1 MKARR
6 IPPDLLP
13 TLKNEDWVETSRG
26 SYVRDGMAY
35 VPVKEGYPYDMI
47 LPRRRAYTGRG
58 FSMLG
63 SIAVLQGEEPAD
75 EEIREVERWR
85 KPTGI
90 IWIRSCNGVLRI
102 PDVQVVSGTVSE
114 VCHRE
119 MGMVFWL
126 DPAQVMFSKGNRQE
140 KARMMHVIRK
150 GERVADMFAGI
161 GYFSL
166 PAARAGACVHA
177 MELNPVA
184 YRYLCRNVEENRVQ
198 NRVVAEW
205 GDSRDLLFG
214 WYDRILMGHFDAPD
228 MIDAAFGHLLPEGT
242 IHLHTVGSGFPQVPE
257 EYRDCLFSKDVRR
270 VKKVAPHMWHY
281 VMDLRV
287 R

>member
-6 IPPDLLP
+6 VTPDLLP
-13 TLKNEDWVETSRG
+13 TLKDAPWVETSRR

-35 VPVKEGYPYDMI
+35 VPVREGYPWDLI
-47 LPRRRAYTGRG
+47 LPRRRPYSGRG

-63 SIAVLQGEEPAD
+63 SIAVVRGGEPTEK
-75 EEIREVERWR
+75 EIREIEHWK

-90 IWIRSCNGVLRI
+90 IWIRSCNGILRI
-102 PDVQVVSGTVSE
+102 PEVQVVSGIVTE

-119 MGMVFWL
+119 LGMAFWL
-126 DPAQVMFSKGNRQE
+126 DPAQVLFSKGNREE
-140 KARMMHVIRK
+140 KARMMRIIRR

-166 PAARAGACVHA
+166 PAARAGARVHA

-184 YRYLCRNVEENRVQ
+184 YRYLCRNLEENRVQ
-198 NRVVAEW
+198 HLVTAEC
-205 GDSRDLLFG
+205 GDCRDLLFG
-214 WYDRILMGHFDAPD
+214 WYDRILMGHFDSTD
-228 MIDAAFGHLLPEGT
+228 MLDAAVGHLLPGGT
-242 IHLHTVGSGFPQVPE
+242 IHLHTAESGIPVIPE
-257 EYRDCLFSKDVRR
+257 EYRDCLVPENTHRI
-270 VKKVAPHMWHY
+270 KKVAPHTWHY
-281 VMDLRV
+281 VMDLRL